1 VKIRNQE
8 YVDAFGRH
16 VRALRME
23 RKLSQ
28 DDLAAIAGIEK
39 KSLAR
44 IENGEV
50 NTTISTA
57 YALATALGIG
67 HKEIF
72 NFEFLE
78 ANN

>member
-1 VKIRNQE
+1 MKIRNQA

-23 RKLSQ
+23 RNLSQ
-28 DDLAAIAGIEK
+28 DDLAAQAGIEK

-57 YALATALGIG
+57 YALAMALGISHG
-67 HKEIF
+67 EIF
-72 NFEFLE
+72 KFEF
-78 ANN
+78 